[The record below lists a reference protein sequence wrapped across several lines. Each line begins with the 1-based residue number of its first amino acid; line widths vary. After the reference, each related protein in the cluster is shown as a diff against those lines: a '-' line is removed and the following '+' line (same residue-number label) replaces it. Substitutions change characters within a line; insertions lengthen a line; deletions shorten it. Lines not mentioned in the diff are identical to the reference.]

1 MATIIK
7 SNKDLNK
14 REIYKM
20 TMDPAIKKMKDFI
33 GAQIDVAAYCLYK
46 DMNKDGKEVE
56 VLSVMDK
63 DGGVCATNS
72 DTFKRDFLNLAAL
85 MDDDDYTI
93 EVISGQSKA
102 GREFI
107 TCTLVGNLV

>member
-7 SNKDLNK
+7 SNKELNK
-14 REIYKM
+14 RESYKL
-20 TMDPAIKKMKDFI
+20 TLDPAIKKMKDFI
-33 GAQIDVAAYCLYK
+33 GVQIDVAAYCLYK
-46 DMNKDGKEVE
+46 DVNKDGMEVE

-72 DTFKRDFLNLAAL
+72 ETFTRDFMNIADL
-85 MDDDDYTI
+85 MDGDDYTI

-107 TCTLVGNLV
+107 TCTLV